1 MKKDEIIITNYSL
14 EAERAVLG
22 SVLIYKN
29 SIEDVFSKIL
39 DVNYFY
45 VPTHQL
51 IFSLMK
57 ELKANDR
64 LIDVISLTDLAKVK
78 GNIDDIGYMYIVDL
92 MDNAPPSTELV
103 SNSLE
108 IILDKFRRRTLLSD
122 LSTLKD
128 NIETTTGLSKF
139 TDLVNEHQGNLF
151 DLLNL
156 NHTKGARHIETAVID
171 LSLKYE
177 ELKKGNMKVI
187 ENQFTKSGFSNLDDM
202 ITGLKNGSL
211 VILASR
217 PAQGKMESLDNMI
230 VTPNGKIRM
239 GDIKVGQKICGSDG
253 KVYDVTGVFPHGMK
267 DSYRVYFDDDTF
279 VDCGLEHLWE
289 VTTRADRK
297 ASKKRFSVLN
307 TGQMMDNLYLPDGR
321 KNYAIKIPEPVYFES
336 QEITLNP
343 YVLGVY
349 LGDGYNPNEANH
361 CLITNSEP
369 DVINKFKYLL
379 PDSDDLVIGMKD
391 HRIKRKKFNATPS
404 DFYKELK
411 KIGLTGKKS
420 YEKFIP
426 KNYIYNSIEVR
437 LELLRGLIDT
447 DGYIVA
453 NGKNHIEYS
462 TTSQQLA
469 DDILEL
475 VRSLGG
481 KATYKEKQ
489 GAYRKNG
496 KRIEVRKYYRLTLS
510 FPESIIPVSSKKH
523 LAKFSTTK
531 KFHKKYITKIEPVG
545 QTEMQ
550 CISVNS
556 PDNLYITEGYN
567 LTHNT
572 AMMLNIAT
580 NIAKTGL
587 PVVIFSLE
595 MLANELTERIIT
607 SEAEINTYQ
616 INNGIADWDKLKTST
631 EKVKQL
637 PIFIQ
642 DTTLKNVSEIY
653 SQVLKIKNKYK
664 RIGAVFLDYIQLID
678 TGEDDAT
685 QNLTKI
691 SRALKLMAMD
701 LDVPVVALSQLSRA
715 VEQRA
720 NKRPILSD
728 LRQSGSLEQ
737 DADQVFFLYR
747 DEYYNPD
754 TDKKRIAEFII
765 AKFRGGAVGTV
776 EMYFDPF
783 ITKFTDLE
791 KV

>member
-211 VILASR
+211 VILAAR
-217 PAQGKMESLDNMI
+217 PAQGKS
-230 VTPNGKIRM
+230 
-239 GDIKVGQKICGSDG
+239 
-253 KVYDVTGVFPHGMK
+253 
-267 DSYRVYFDDDTF
+267 
-279 VDCGLEHLWE
+279 
-289 VTTRADRK
+289 
-297 ASKKRFSVLN
+297 
-307 TGQMMDNLYLPDGR
+307 
-321 KNYAIKIPEPVYFES
+321 
-336 QEITLNP
+336 
-343 YVLGVY
+343 
-349 LGDGYNPNEANH
+349 
-361 CLITNSEP
+361 
-369 DVINKFKYLL
+369 
-379 PDSDDLVIGMKD
+379 
-391 HRIKRKKFNATPS
+391 
-404 DFYKELK
+404 
-411 KIGLTGKKS
+411 
-420 YEKFIP
+420 
-426 KNYIYNSIEVR
+426 
-437 LELLRGLIDT
+437 
-447 DGYIVA
+447 
-453 NGKNHIEYS
+453 
-462 TTSQQLA
+462 
-469 DDILEL
+469 
-475 VRSLGG
+475 
-481 KATYKEKQ
+481 
-489 GAYRKNG
+489 
-496 KRIEVRKYYRLTLS
+496 
-510 FPESIIPVSSKKH
+510 
-523 LAKFSTTK
+523 
-531 KFHKKYITKIEPVG
+531 
-545 QTEMQ
+545 
-550 CISVNS
+550 
-556 PDNLYITEGYN
+556 
-567 LTHNT
+567 

-607 SEAEINTYQ
+607 AEAEINTYQ

-685 QNLTKI
+685 QSLTKI

-765 AKFRGGAVGTV
+765 AKFRDGAVGTV